1 MIWYL
6 YSMFAPVTVISLCR
20 MVSFKHSVEML
31 HRVTKHKDG
40 VMCLMGKIYVLDK
53 LHTVM
58 S

>member
-1 MIWYL
+1 
-6 YSMFAPVTVISLCR
+6 MFAPVTVIPLFR
-20 MVSFKHSVEML
+20 MVSFKHSVEVL

-53 LHTVM
+53 LHSVM